1 MQLFYKNMQLFKKIC
16 TYFLKYGVILISY
29 GVILTCQK
37 YATIMH
43 LCKLD
48 SLKELV

>member
-1 MQLFYKNMQLFKKIC
+1 MQLFSQKYEII
-16 TYFLKYGVILISY
+16 LK
-29 GVILTCQK
+29 K

-43 LCKLD
+43 LSKLD

>member
-1 MQLFYKNMQLFKKIC
+1 MQLFSQKYAIILKKIC
-16 TYFLKYGVILISY
+16 TYFLKYAVILK
-29 GVILTCQK
+29 K

-48 SLKELV
+48 SLKKLV